1 MPPIYYPLHRFSVY
15 KEKLTTTNGGNNGL
29 HFPEYL
35 MVSTN
40 HYHMQWTNDR
50 SLRRLKNVM
59 VVMEWAPGKVV
70 PANSGVVKM
79 LDELIKGKQWSSGQ
93 PPPAIDAAL
102 HRCFALFDTDSDGQL
117 SAGDCERVIAAMG
130 INFVTAPQ
138 LLKRYGSD
146 IQRLGDY
153 NDPGYTS
160 LSCSLDL
167 IPINMSSVLN

>member
-1 MPPIYYPLHRFSVY
+1 
-15 KEKLTTTNGGNNGL
+15 
-29 HFPEYL
+29 
-35 MVSTN
+35 
-40 HYHMQWTNDR
+40 
-50 SLRRLKNVM
+50 
-59 VVMEWAPGKVV
+59 MEWTPGKAV

-93 PPPAIDAAL
+93 PPPAIDVAL

-146 IQRLGDY
+146 IQRLGDH
-153 NDPGYTS
+153 NTIHSVEITTADDPIS
-160 LSCSLDL
+160 
-167 IPINMSSVLN
+167 